1 MNQFDYLDAGFRIFG
16 LHGVDAKGNC
26 ECGNPHCKAI
36 LKHPRTSAWQHT
48 PNWSDEQLDTME
60 MMGQFNTGFGVL
72 VDEHIVI
79 DIDPRNGGSEAYAKL
94 CKDLDLDFK
103 ALSGFVVATGGGGW
117 HIYFKKPLALA
128 LVGHHADYEGIDFKS
143 SG

>member
-1 MNQFDYLDAGFRIFG
+1 MKTNLREQNTMSNQYDYLDAGFRVFG

-60 MMGQFNTGFGVL
+60 QMGQFNTGFGVL

-79 DIDPRNGGSEAYAKL
+79 DIDPQRRQRSICEAL
-94 CKDLDLDFK
+94 QR
-103 ALSGFVVATGGGGW
+103 S
-117 HIYFKKPLALA
+117 
-128 LVGHHADYEGIDFKS
+128 
-143 SG
+143 